1 MLPKLESVTLQ
12 VYGHTTF
19 PSALTLDSVYRAGLL
34 WESCLRNLCT
44 IYLRSWKTES
54 NKKISWGCFSLRALN
69 ATLGIRSYPWL
80 LLIVSLRS
88 ESHIHSIFQK
98 QSDDPHVLSTQNE
111 TLRQSCWNGDTP
123 CCSWSCG
130 QTWEV
135 VHVVMYQV
143 RSVSNQASKIRR
155 YFYFCFSGLQYH
167 LCSTSHW
174 VNNDGKAMD

>member
-1 MLPKLESVTLQ
+1 MVTHHFSLCSDTWFSIQGLGKLPEQPLYHLS
-12 VYGHTTF
+12 
-19 PSALTLDSVYRAGLL
+19 
-34 WESCLRNLCT
+34 
-44 IYLRSWKTES
+44 RSWKSES
-54 NKKISWGCFSLRALN
+54 SKKISWEFFSLRALN

-80 LLIVSLRS
+80 LLIDSLWS

-98 QSDDPHVLSTQNE
+98 WSPIGWSSCFKYPKWDIETVL
-111 TLRQSCWNGDTP
+111 LKGDTL

-143 RSVSNQASKIRR
+143 RSVFIQASKIRPF
-155 YFYFCFSGLQYH
+155 YFYFSRLQHH
-167 LCSTSHW
+167 LCSNSHR